1 MGKNWRAGLSKKVAV
16 TACNTLSRRL
26 NDEYALLGTWS
37 AVGIKF
43 NISRAMAFRVANGY
57 EPKRADIR
65 AALGLPCYAPAPVC
79 PKHGIPHPGKCPRK
93 KTFEQNAADYADWLK
108 VNAGKLAEWV
118 GEYRSRTE

>member
-26 NDEYALLGTWS
+26 NDEYTRLGTWS
-37 AVGIKF
+37 AVGVKF

-65 AALGLPCYAPAPVC
+65 SALGLPNSVSVDACTKCGKAHVVKRPR
-79 PKHGIPHPGKCPRK
+79 HP

-118 GEYRSRTE
+118 SGYEK